1 MRREEDEMQT
11 TLRFLIV
18 VSMAAG
24 LAAPIL
30 AGGRPDTVRT
40 VFTVEGMHCDSC
52 SSTITATL
60 ERIDGVTEA
69 SADHE
74 KGLATAV
81 YHPRKVKVEDLKE
94 AIEKLG
100 YTVTGMTTETVEG

>member
-1 MRREEDEMQT
+1 MRRAA
-11 TLRFLIV
+11 RFLVLSV
-18 VSMAAG
+18 VFAG
-24 LAAPIL
+24 LAVVAT

-40 VFTVEGMHCDSC
+40 VFTVEGMHCDGC

-60 ERIDGVTEA
+60 ERLDGVTEA

-81 YHPRKVKVEDLKE
+81 YHPKTVAAEDLE
-94 AIEKLG
+94 AAIEKLG
-100 YTVTGMTTETVEG
+100 YTVTAMRTEVVEE